1 MLVIDGNKGLGID
14 ESGFMDESDFN
25 TPISIMHN
33 DLFQLFYETNLFM
46 YKIYDSLSPN
56 ANDLLELF
64 FVGVYIK
71 IHKSIQSAAILLSRG
86 LEEETKIMLRSVL
99 DKLFIMRAIY
109 NNKDNYDRL
118 LSHQNYERRHL
129 NNDIKNKLPGLENLN
144 YNIKDLPKGKRTS
157 MKQWAKLANME
168 AQYNVVYRLFST
180 NIHCSLSSLE
190 SDLSI
195 KDGFPYMIDICPHFK
210 ETTMLLLTIIND
222 AFNALDI
229 IVNYF
234 DLDKSEYNSLEDSIR
249 AYENNE
255 LKKLKIVD

>member
-1 MLVIDGNKGLGID
+1 MLVVDKNNRLGID
-14 ESGFMDESDFN
+14 ERGFMDESDFN
-25 TPISIMHN
+25 TPISLMYNNI
-33 DLFQLFYETNLFM
+33 FQLFYETNLFM

-56 ANDLLELF
+56 ANDIIGLF

-71 IHKSIQSAAILLSRG
+71 IHKQIQSAAVLLSRG
-86 LEEETKIMLRSVL
+86 LEEETKIILRSIL

-109 NNKDNYDRL
+109 NNKDNFDRL
-118 LSHQNYERRHL
+118 LSNHNYERRSL
-129 NNDIKNKLPGLENLN
+129 NNAIKNKLPGLEKLP
-144 YNIKDLPKGKRTS
+144 YNINLPKGNRTS

-195 KDGFPYMIDICPHFK
+195 KDGSPYMIDICPHFE
-210 ETTMLLLTIIND
+210 ETTELLLTILDD
-222 AFNALDI
+222 AFNAIDV

-234 DLDKSEYNSLEDSIR
+234 EIDKSEYTSLKDRITV
-249 AYENNE
+249 YQNNE
-255 LKKLKIVD
+255 LNK